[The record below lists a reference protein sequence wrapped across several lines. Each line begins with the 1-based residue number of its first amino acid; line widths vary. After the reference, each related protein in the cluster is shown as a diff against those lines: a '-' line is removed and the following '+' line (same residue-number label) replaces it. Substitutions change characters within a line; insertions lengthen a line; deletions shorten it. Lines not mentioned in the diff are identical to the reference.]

1 METNLKDMTDLYT
14 CPNCSR
20 SYRADKLAECP
31 RCFAR
36 GPGVVDEKRVSA
48 KNWAGLMNSASSD
61 YSGSTLIVAAQDRTT
76 HAIRS
81 LAIFVLVSI
90 STALIGYIIIEIN
103 SGSSITYILR
113 YEELTYP
120 GKDKVRFTK
129 AVVRN
134 VGVKHSTDSKSCDKV
149 ARVFISFPHTHAIS
163 DSRKLSAKTLTLRPP
178 LLKTSDGS
186 TEVKVTGIS

>member
-90 STALIGYIIIEIN
+90 STALIGYIIIAINAGSALGCGLENLNCYSN
-103 SGSSITYILR
+103 SGGGIVFGFVVIAVGFVLALVLGFR
-113 YEELTYP
+113 ELTL
-120 GKDKVRFTK
+120 
-129 AVVRN
+129 
-134 VGVKHSTDSKSCDKV
+134 SK
-149 ARVFISFPHTHAIS
+149 P
-163 DSRKLSAKTLTLRPP
+163 
-178 LLKTSDGS
+178 
-186 TEVKVTGIS
+186 